1 MKALVLVCAFSVI
14 VKSSFEAPIPTTIT
28 HRFHASIQD
37 IERLGGGDR
46 GVVPTL
52 VAYTYFILS
61 VVSLAFL
68 LLCMYIFCSFRS
80 SNLLRLKLVSC
91 AASRE
96 FCCARH

>member
-1 MKALVLVCAFSVI
+1 ML
-14 VKSSFEAPIPTTIT
+14 PIRLCVYLPTTVS

-68 LLCMYIFCSFRS
+68 LVCMYIFCSFRS
-80 SNLLRLKLVSC
+80 RNLLRGVDIDAKMKRS
-91 AASRE
+91 
-96 FCCARH
+96 